1 MRCEV
6 VAVGTELLLG
16 QVVDTNSAWLGDRL
30 ALAGIDCHLR
40 TTVGDNVER
49 IAECVAKALDRA
61 DAVVVCGGLGPTPD
75 DVTREAIAA
84 ALGVPVIRDQA
95 MVERIAAIFA
105 GRQRQMTANNARQAD
120 LPVGAAFIP
129 QERGTAPGLICR
141 ARADATKVVYAV
153 PGVPMEMKEMVERAV
168 VPDLV
173 RRGDVPGVI
182 LSRVLRTWGR
192 SESGLA
198 ERIAER
204 VDAQT
209 NPTIAFLA
217 SGIEGLKV
225 RITAKAAD
233 QAAARRMLDAE
244 EGALR
249 PLIGDAVF
257 GVDDQSMERVVADL
271 LVERGLTLGVAESL
285 TGGLVGSRLAETEG
299 ASEWFRGSIVA
310 YDSQVKFD
318 LLGVPEG
325 PVVSE
330 AAAVAMAKGAIRA
343 LEAEVGLGVTGVAG
357 PATQDD
363 QPVGTVF
370 MAVADKAGVE
380 ARELHLPGD
389 RRHIRQF
396 AAISLLDL
404 LRRRLLAEKERRA
417 VTDGRPRVLDRTHV
431 RNYDA
436 GSTQA

>member
-1 MRCEV
+1 MQCEV

-30 ALAGIDCHLR
+30 ALAGIDCCFR
-40 TTVGDNVER
+40 TVVGDNVGR
-49 IAECVAKALDRA
+49 IAATVGHALGRA
-61 DAVVVCGGLGPTPD
+61 DAVLVCGGLGPTPD

-84 ALGVPVIRDQA
+84 AIGVPVVRDPA

-105 GRQRQMTANNARQAD
+105 GRQRDMPANNEQQAD
-120 LPVGAAFIP
+120 LPVGASFIP
-129 QERGTAPGLICR
+129 QERGTAPGLLCPVG
-141 ARADATKVVYAV
+141 ADASKVVYAV

-168 VPDLV
+168 IPDLV
-173 RRGDVPGVI
+173 RRADLPGVI
-182 LSRVLRTWGR
+182 LSRVLRTWGLG
-192 SESGLA
+192 ESGLA
-198 ERIAER
+198 ERIADR

-225 RITAKAAD
+225 RITAKAPD
-233 QAAARRMLDAE
+233 VIEARRMLDAE
-244 EGALR
+244 EAELR

-299 ASEWFRGSIVA
+299 ASEWFRGSVVA

-325 PVVSE
+325 PVVCE
-330 AAAVAMAKGAIRA
+330 EAAVAMAKGAARA
-343 LEAEVGLGVTGVAG
+343 LEADVGLGITGVAG
-357 PATQDD
+357 PATQED

-370 MAVADKAGVE
+370 MAVADKGGVE
-380 ARELHLPGD
+380 AHEVHLPGD
-389 RRHIRQF
+389 RQHIRQF
-396 AAISLLDL
+396 AAIGLLDL
-404 LRRRLLAEKERRA
+404 LRKRLLAQK
-417 VTDGRPRVLDRTHV
+417 
-431 RNYDA
+431 
-436 GSTQA
+436 